1 MVQVR
6 TQAVGWTRG
15 LSISSSGG
23 CRLSPLTRRCT
34 RARRPRSALRPQGV
48 VSASSARRQRV
59 RWCVRQGMSE
69 QRHRYLLSVLDRLDG
84 LERADG
90 LSVTRL
96 LQLSAPVPAPAAAA
110 STGSGSSGIAVA
122 AIAEAAA
129 ARTGSGAASVAP
141 AGCGVS
147 PPPAGSSARG
157 TALTPKAAGGWHE
170 ITVRIVSNWGSATHV
185 GLNEIEVLDADGTK
199 VALANSQALR
209 LPTALVRAGCARFAC
224 TRVRLCGP
232 GVVAAAATAACGRW
246 GRRGWGRQRIAVC
259 WTRWAPTG

>member
-1 MVQVR
+1 
-6 TQAVGWTRG
+6 
-15 LSISSSGG
+15 
-23 CRLSPLTRRCT
+23 
-34 RARRPRSALRPQGV
+34 
-48 VSASSARRQRV
+48 
-59 RWCVRQGMSE
+59 MSE

-209 LPTALVRAGCARFAC
+209 PRP
-224 TRVRLCGP
+224 RLCAQ
-232 GVVAAAATAACGRW
+232 GVRVLRAHVCACAWAW
-246 GRRGWGRQRIAVC
+246 GGGGSGDSGVWAV
-259 WTRWAPTG
+259 G